1 MAGDLIGLPEFIAAG
16 SLLVRLCSSHK
27 FLVNVKRNKKVWML
41 SWSLSQLAPFLSI
54 FD

>member
-1 MAGDLIGLPEFIAAG
+1 VAGDLIGLPEFIAAG
-16 SLLVRLCSSHK
+16 SLLVGLCGSHK
-27 FLVNVKRNKKVWML
+27 LQVNVYRNKKVWVL